1 MQYLDNREL
10 NNLRFRKKRIKYWKN
25 LEIRELKAAI
35 YRNKKST
42 RQDPEKTEL
51 NNALKIEEI
60 KNAQFRKKDNSIL
73 KI

>member
-10 NNLRFRKKRIKYWKN
+10 DNLRFRNKRIKYWKN

-42 RQDPEKTEL
+42 RQDPEK
-51 NNALKIEEI
+51 NRI
-60 KNAQFRKKDNSIL
+60 K
-73 KI
+73 